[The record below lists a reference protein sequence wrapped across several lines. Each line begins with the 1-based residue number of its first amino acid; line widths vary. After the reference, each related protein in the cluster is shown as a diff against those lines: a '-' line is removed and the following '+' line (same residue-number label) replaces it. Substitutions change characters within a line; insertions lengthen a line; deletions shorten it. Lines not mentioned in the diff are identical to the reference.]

1 MTNEQEIKAVLDRVK
16 TICTFAVNQEKEKQ
30 DILGFIQALK
40 EKKGWALEQ
49 TDIILD
55 KKEEYETRY
64 NEKLPWID

>member
-1 MTNEQEIKAVLDRVK
+1 MNQEIQAVLDRVK
-16 TICTFAVNQEKEKQ
+16 TICTFAVNQENEKQ

-49 TDIILD
+49 IDIILD

>member
-1 MTNEQEIKAVLDRVK
+1 MNPEIKEVLDRVK

-30 DILGFIQALK
+30 EILGFIQALK

-49 TDIILD
+49 IDLILD

>member
-1 MTNEQEIKAVLDRVK
+1 VLDRVK

-49 TDIILD
+49 IDIILD
-55 KKEEYETRY
+55 RKEEYETRY

>member
-1 MTNEQEIKAVLDRVK
+1 MTPEIQAVLDRVK

-49 TDIILD
+49 IDIILD
-55 KKEEYETRY
+55 RKEEYETRY

>member
-1 MTNEQEIKAVLDRVK
+1 MNQEIQAVLDRVK

-49 TDIILD
+49 IDIILD

>member
-1 MTNEQEIKAVLDRVK
+1 MTPEIQAVLDRVK

-49 TDIILD
+49 IDIILD
-55 KKEEYETRY
+55 RKEEYENKY
-64 NEKLPWID
+64 GEKLPWL

>member
-1 MTNEQEIKAVLDRVK
+1 MNQEIKEVLDRVK
-16 TICTFAVNQEKEKQ
+16 TICIFAVNQEKEKQ

-49 TDIILD
+49 IDIILD
-55 KKEEYETRY
+55 RKEEYETRY